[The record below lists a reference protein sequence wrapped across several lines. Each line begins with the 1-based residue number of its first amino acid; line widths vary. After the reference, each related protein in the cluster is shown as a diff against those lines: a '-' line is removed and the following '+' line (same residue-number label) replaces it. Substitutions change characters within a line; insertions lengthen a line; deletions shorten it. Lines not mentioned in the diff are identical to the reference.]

1 MGKSAVSVGLVQICA
16 KPFDVDANRDLAAK
30 SAAVAFDQGADIV
43 ILPEMVVQGYVVD
56 PSRLLSLAESV
67 NGPTVKAFTRV
78 AADAGGYVVGGF
90 CERDGDDL
98 YNSAVAVG
106 PEGTI
111 LHYRKAHLFAKEKT
125 AFRPGNL
132 GFPVVPTR
140 FGMIGVC
147 ICYDLRFVEV
157 VRIMALRGADLIC
170 VPTAWLPG
178 FDAERWDRRGM
189 CPQAWGAVH
198 QANLSQVFIAC
209 ASQAGNNGEF
219 DFLGSSCLVDP
230 FGRLIAG
237 PLPGSEDVI
246 EVTEIDIEATSR
258 ARVRDDMITPR
269 EDRRTD
275 IYGVVYEGEHY

>member
-67 NGPTVKAFTRV
+67 NGPTVKAFN
-78 AADAGGYVVGGF
+78 
-90 CERDGDDL
+90 
-98 YNSAVAVG
+98 NSAVAVG